1 MNYFEVQVVYTR
13 QTGEDNPCT
22 VKESYLVES
31 LTPSSAENR
40 VIEELKPLI
49 SGSFEVL
56 RIIQRKF
63 YDYIPNSEGDN
74 WYKAR
79 VEMITIEDSGREAR
93 KGVVM
98 YVQSVSVKDAVK
110 ALLKRLEQCDC
121 ELVSIAKT
129 PILDLYR
136 AV

>member
-13 QTGEDNPCT
+13 QTGEDNPCA

-31 LTPSSAENR
+31 LTPSNAENR
-40 VIEELKPLI
+40 VIEELKPFI

-63 YDYIPNSEGDN
+63 YDYIPNSEGDI

-79 VEMITIEDSGREAR
+79 VEMITVEDSGREAR
-93 KGVVM
+93 KGVII
-98 YVQSVSVKDAVK
+98 YVQSESVNDAVK
-110 ALLKRLEQCDC
+110 ALLKHLANCDC

-129 PILDLYR
+129 PILELYR
-136 AV
+136 NV

>member
-1 MNYFEVQVVYTR
+1 MNFFEVQVVYTR

-31 LTPSSAENR
+31 LTPSNAENR

-63 YDYIPNSEGDN
+63 YGYIPNSEGDN

-79 VEMITIEDSGREAR
+79 VEMITIEDSGRESR
-93 KGVVM
+93 NGVIV
-98 YVQSVSVKDAVK
+98 YVQASSVKKAVK
-110 ALLKRLEQCDC
+110 QLQMNLEQCDC

-129 PILDLYR
+129 PILELYR

>member
-13 QTGEDNPCT
+13 QTGEDNPCA

-31 LTPSSAENR
+31 LTPSNAENR
-40 VIEELKPLI
+40 VIEELKPFI

-79 VEMITIEDSGREAR
+79 VEKITIEDSGREAR

-110 ALLKRLEQCDC
+110 ALLKSLEQCDC

>member
-13 QTGEDNPCT
+13 QTGEDNPCA

-31 LTPSSAENR
+31 LTPSNAENR
-40 VIEELKPLI
+40 VIEELKPFI

-110 ALLKRLEQCDC
+110 ALLKSLGQCDC

>member
-13 QTGEDNPCT
+13 QTGEDNPCA

-31 LTPSSAENR
+31 LTPSNAENR
-40 VIEELKPLI
+40 VIEELKPFI

-63 YDYIPNSEGDN
+63 YEYIPNSEGDN

-79 VEMITIEDSGREAR
+79 VEMITIEDSGREAC

-110 ALLKRLEQCDC
+110 ALLKSLEQCDC

-129 PILDLYR
+129 PILELYR

>member
-110 ALLKRLEQCDC
+110 ALLKSLERYDC

>member
-1 MNYFEVQVVYTR
+1 MNFFEVQVVYTR
-13 QTGEDNPCT
+13 QTGEDNPCA

-40 VIEELKPLI
+40 VLEELKPLI
-49 SGSFEVL
+49 SGSCDVL

-110 ALLKRLEQCDC
+110 ALLKSLEQCDC

-129 PILDLYR
+129 PILELYR

>member
-31 LTPSSAENR
+31 LTPSNAENR

-63 YDYIPNSEGDN
+63 YEYIPNSEGDN

-98 YVQSVSVKDAVK
+98 YVQSVSVKDAVN
-110 ALLKRLEQCDC
+110 ALLKSLEQCDC

-129 PILDLYR
+129 PILELYR

>member
-13 QTGEDNPCT
+13 QTGEDNPCA

-31 LTPSSAENR
+31 LTPSNAENR
-40 VIEELKPLI
+40 VIEELKPFI

-110 ALLKRLEQCDC
+110 ALLKSLEQCDC

>member
-1 MNYFEVQVVYTR
+1 MNFFEVQVVYTR

-31 LTPSSAENR
+31 LTPSNAENR

-110 ALLKRLEQCDC
+110 ALLKSLEQCDC

-129 PILDLYR
+129 PILELYR

>member
-40 VIEELKPLI
+40 VLEELKPFI
-49 SGSFEVL
+49 SGECEVQ

-110 ALLKRLEQCDC
+110 ALLKSLEQCDC

-129 PILDLYR
+129 PILELYR

>member
-93 KGVVM
+93 KGVVV

-110 ALLKRLEQCDC
+110 ALLKSLERSDC

>member
-1 MNYFEVQVVYTR
+1 MNFFEVQVVYTR

-31 LTPSSAENR
+31 LTPSNAENR

-110 ALLKRLEQCDC
+110 ALLKSLEKCDC

-129 PILDLYR
+129 PILELYR

>member
-13 QTGEDNPCT
+13 QTGEDNPCA

-31 LTPSSAENR
+31 LTPSNAENR
-40 VIEELKPLI
+40 VIEELKPFI

-63 YDYIPNSEGDN
+63 YEYIPNSEGDN

-110 ALLKRLEQCDC
+110 ALLKSLEQCDC

-129 PILDLYR
+129 PILELYR

>member
-1 MNYFEVQVVYTR
+1 MNFFEVQVVYTR
-13 QTGEDNPCT
+13 QTGEDNPCA

-40 VIEELKPLI
+40 VLEELKPLI
-49 SGSFEVL
+49 SGSCDVL

-79 VEMITIEDSGREAR
+79 VEMITVEDSGREAR

-110 ALLKRLEQCDC
+110 ALLKSLEQCDC

-129 PILDLYR
+129 PILELYR